1 MKKIIF
7 TIVSFV
13 YVTSSFGATFMPK
26 FTCSGAGHKVDL
38 FVSEEFL
45 CGKPGASYD
54 AIAMVS
60 EEGLPMPDVAMTGDI
75 SYTADN
81 TITARTYEVEAGKK
95 ITVYQLK
102 FPEVGNEKG
111 TLKLTIAINPDGTPV
126 YSEVP
131 VKCEPTVQYNVD
143 CDYLEANQ

>member
-1 MKKIIF
+1 MKKLIF
-7 TIVSFV
+7 TIVSFI
-13 YVTSSFGATFMPK
+13 YVTSSFGATLMPK
-26 FTCSGAGHKVDL
+26 FTCTGAGQKVDL
-38 FVSEEFL
+38 FVSEAFL
-45 CGKPGASYD
+45 CGGPGTKYD

-81 TITARTYEVEAGKK
+81 TITASTYDMEGGKK
-95 ITVYQLK
+95 ITVYQLV

-111 TLKLTIAINPDGTPV
+111 TLKIAIDIQPDGTPR

-131 VKCEPTVQYNVD
+131 VKCESTVLYNMD
-143 CDYLEANQ
+143 C